1 MRPWLWN
8 RPPNDKFYF
17 PLYIKCI
24 ELDILFCT
32 HAGHAGPLMPS
43 DPGRPIPYPDKIALI
58 FPELKIVAGHIG

>member
-43 DPGRPIPYPDKIALI
+43 DPGRPIPYLDKIALI